1 MKIEYRCAECGELVP
16 SEGLTVDE
24 TMACAE
30 HPAAVVNGCPV
41 DYTVGDLVRL
51 GDYRGAAQLLNLEP
65 GRLIPHDASISDEQA
80 SRIAAQ
86 LNCTVRRTSVGWVLS
101 DPSRGEGGAS

>member
-1 MKIEYRCAECGELVP
+1 MKIEYRCAYCGE
-16 SEGLTVDE
+16 
-24 TMACAE
+24 
-30 HPAAVVNGCPV
+30 VVV

-65 GRLIPHDASISDEQA
+65 GRMIPHDASISDEQA

-101 DPSRGEGGAS
+101 ETSRGEGGAP